1 MQGAEETTTIREK
14 EVEKMTLEGKTVLLG
29 VTGSIAAYKI
39 AYLAS
44 ALKKRHADVHVL
56 MTQNATNFIN
66 PITFETLTGN
76 KCLVDTF
83 DRNFQFQVEH
93 VSIAK
98 KADVV
103 MIAPASANVIGKL
116 AHGIADDMLTTTIM
130 ACKCKK
136 FISPAMNTNM
146 FENPVV
152 QDNLK
157 ILEHYGYEVI
167 APASGYLACG
177 DTGAGKM
184 PEPETLLAY
193 IERETAC
200 EKDLKGKKIL
210 VTAGPTQEA
219 IDPVRYITNHS
230 SGKMGYAIAKAAMLR
245 GADVTLVSGRTAIE
259 PPMFVKLMPVVTA
272 KDMYE
277 AVTSVSDE
285 QDIIIK
291 AAAVADYRP
300 ARVSDEKVKKS
311 DGQMSIELERTDDI
325 LKYLGEHKKENQ
337 FLCGFSME
345 TQNVIGN
352 SSAKL
357 TKKNLDMVAANNVKV
372 EGAGFQGDTN
382 VLTLITQEE
391 EVSLPL
397 MSKEDAALK
406 ILDKILLLI
415 SEKEQ

>member
-1 MQGAEETTTIREK
+1 MLK
-14 EVEKMTLEGKTVLLG
+14 GKTVLLG

-44 ALKKRHADVHVL
+44 ALKKLHAQVHVL
-56 MTQNATNFIN
+56 MTKNATNFIN

-83 DRNFQFQVEH
+83 DRNFQFSVEH

-98 KADVV
+98 QADVV

-136 FISPAMNTNM
+136 IVSPAMNTNM
-146 FENPVV
+146 YENPIV
-152 QDNLK
+152 QDNLA
-157 ILEHYGYEVI
+157 ILQHYGYEVI
-167 APASGYLACG
+167 EPASGYLACG

-184 PEPETLLAY
+184 PEPEMLLDY
-193 IERETAC
+193 ILREIAK
-200 EKDLKGKKIL
+200 EKDLLGRKVL

-230 SGKMGYAIAKAAMLR
+230 SGKMGYALAKAAMLR
-245 GADVTLVSGRTAIE
+245 GADVTLVSGACAIE
-259 PPMFVKLMPVVTA
+259 PPPFVKLVPVVTA
-272 KDMYE
+272 KEMFD
-277 AVTSVSDE
+277 AVTSVSFE

-300 ARVSDEKVKKS
+300 ANVYEDKVKKHEE
-311 DGQMSIELERTDDI
+311 QMSIKLEKTDDI
-325 LKYLGEHKKENQ
+325 LGYLGEHRLPGQ

-345 TQNVIGN
+345 TQNMLGN
-352 SSAKL
+352 SRAKL
-357 TKKNLDMVAANNVKV
+357 GKKHLDMVAANNLKV
-372 EGAGFQGDTN
+372 AGAGFQGDTN
-382 VLTLITQEE
+382 VLTLITQDED
-391 EVSLPL
+391 VSLQL
-397 MSKEDAALK
+397 MSKEDAANV
-406 ILDKILLLI
+406 ILDKILSI
-415 SEKEQ
+415 QKEREEQ

>member
-1 MQGAEETTTIREK
+1 MLK
-14 EVEKMTLEGKTVLLG
+14 GKTVLLG

-44 ALKKRHADVHVL
+44 ALKKLHAQVHVL

-83 DRNFQFQVEH
+83 DRNFQFSVEH

-98 KADVV
+98 QADVV

-136 FISPAMNTNM
+136 IVSPAMNTNM
-146 FENPVV
+146 YENPIV
-152 QDNLK
+152 QDNLA
-157 ILEHYGYEVI
+157 ILQHYGYEVI
-167 APASGYLACG
+167 EPASGYLACG

-184 PEPETLLAY
+184 PEPEMLLDY
-193 IERETAC
+193 ILREIAK
-200 EKDLKGKKIL
+200 EKDLLGRKVL

-230 SGKMGYAIAKAAMLR
+230 SGKMGYALAKAAMLR
-245 GADVTLVSGRTAIE
+245 GADVTLVSGPCAIE
-259 PPMFVKLMPVVTA
+259 PPPFVKLVPVVTA
-272 KDMYE
+272 KEMFD
-277 AVTSVSDE
+277 AVTSVSFE

-300 ARVSDEKVKKS
+300 ANVYEDKVKKHEE
-311 DGQMSIELERTDDI
+311 QMSIKLEKTDDI
-325 LKYLGEHKKENQ
+325 LGYLGEHRLPGQ

-345 TQNVIGN
+345 TQNMLGN
-352 SSAKL
+352 SRAKL
-357 TKKNLDMVAANNVKV
+357 GKKHLDMVAANNLKV
-372 EGAGFQGDTN
+372 AGAGFQGDTN
-382 VLTLITQEE
+382 VLTLIIQDED
-391 EVSLPL
+391 VSLQL
-397 MSKEDAALK
+397 MSK
-406 ILDKILLLI
+406 
-415 SEKEQ
+415 

>member
-1 MQGAEETTTIREK
+1 M
-14 EVEKMTLEGKTVLLG
+14 LEGKTILLG

-44 ALKKRHADVHVL
+44 ALKKQHADVHVL
-56 MTQNATNFIN
+56 MTRNSTNFIN

-157 ILEHYGYEVI
+157 ILERYGYEVI
-167 APASGYLACG
+167 DPAVGYLACG

-184 PEPETLLAY
+184 PEPETLLSY
-193 IERETAC
+193 ILREAAC
-200 EKDLKGKKIL
+200 EKDMAGLKVL

-230 SGKMGYAIAKAAMLR
+230 SGKMGYAIAKMAMLR
-245 GADVTLVSGRTAIE
+245 GADVTLVSGRTAIA
-259 PPMFVKLMPVVTA
+259 PPPFVKVVPVVSA
-272 KDMYE
+272 ADMYQ
-277 AVTSVSDE
+277 AVTSVSEE

-300 ARVSDEKVKKS
+300 AQVSDEKIKKR
-311 DGQMSIELERTDDI
+311 DDDMSIPLERTDDI
-325 LKYLGEHKKENQ
+325 LKYLGENKRPGQ

-345 TQNVIGN
+345 TQNMIGN
-352 SSAKL
+352 SRVKL
-357 TKKNLDMVAANNVKV
+357 TKKNLDMVAANNVKMA
-372 EGAGFQGDTN
+372 GAGFQGDTN
-382 VLTLITQEE
+382 VLTLITQDE

-397 MSKEDAALK
+397 MSKEDAAVK
-406 ILDKILLLI
+406 ILDKILFRRRVN
-415 SEKEQ
+415 KR

>member
-1 MQGAEETTTIREK
+1 MLK
-14 EVEKMTLEGKTVLLG
+14 GKTVLLG

-44 ALKKRHADVHVL
+44 ALKKLHAQVHVL

-83 DRNFQFQVEH
+83 DRNFQFSVEH

-98 KADVV
+98 QADVV

-136 FISPAMNTNM
+136 IVSPAMNTNM
-146 FENPVV
+146 YENPIV
-152 QDNLK
+152 QDNLA
-157 ILEHYGYEVI
+157 ILQHYGYEVI
-167 APASGYLACG
+167 EPASGYLACG

-184 PEPETLLAY
+184 PEPEMLLDY
-193 IERETAC
+193 ILREIAK
-200 EKDLKGKKIL
+200 EKDLLGRKVL

-230 SGKMGYAIAKAAMLR
+230 SGKMGYALAKAAMLR
-245 GADVTLVSGRTAIE
+245 GADVTLVSGPCAIE
-259 PPMFVKLMPVVTA
+259 PPPFVKLVPVVTA
-272 KDMYE
+272 KEMFD
-277 AVTSVSDE
+277 AVTSVSFE

-300 ARVSDEKVKKS
+300 ANVYEDKVKKHEE
-311 DGQMSIELERTDDI
+311 QMSIKLEKTDDI
-325 LKYLGEHKKENQ
+325 LRYLGEHRLPGQ

-345 TQNVIGN
+345 TQNMLGN
-352 SSAKL
+352 SRAKL
-357 TKKNLDMVAANNVKV
+357 GKKHLDMVAANNLKV
-372 EGAGFQGDTN
+372 AGAGFQGDTN
-382 VLTLITQEE
+382 VLTLITQDED
-391 EVSLPL
+391 VSLQL
-397 MSKEDAALK
+397 MSKEDATNV
-406 ILDKILLLI
+406 ILDKILSI
-415 SEKEQ
+415 QKEREEQ

>member
-1 MQGAEETTTIREK
+1 MLK
-14 EVEKMTLEGKTVLLG
+14 GKTVLLG

-44 ALKKRHADVHVL
+44 ALKKLHAQVHVL

-66 PITFETLTGN
+66 PITFETLTEN

-83 DRNFQFQVEH
+83 DRNFQFSVEH

-98 KADVV
+98 QADVV

-136 FISPAMNTNM
+136 IVSPAMNTNM
-146 FENPVV
+146 YENPIV
-152 QDNLK
+152 QDNLA
-157 ILEHYGYEVI
+157 ILQHYGYEVI
-167 APASGYLACG
+167 EPASGYLACG

-184 PEPETLLAY
+184 PEPEILLDY
-193 IERETAC
+193 ILREIAK
-200 EKDLKGKKIL
+200 EKDLLGRKVL

-230 SGKMGYAIAKAAMLR
+230 SGKMGYALAKAAMLR
-245 GADVTLVSGRTAIE
+245 GADVTLVSGPCAIE
-259 PPMFVKLMPVVTA
+259 PPPFVKLVPVVTA
-272 KDMYE
+272 KEMFD
-277 AVTSVSDE
+277 AVTSVSFE

-300 ARVSDEKVKKS
+300 ANVYEDKVKKHEE
-311 DGQMSIELERTDDI
+311 QMSIKLEKTDDI
-325 LKYLGEHKKENQ
+325 LGYLGEHRLPGQ

-345 TQNVIGN
+345 TQNMLGN
-352 SSAKL
+352 SRAKL
-357 TKKNLDMVAANNVKV
+357 GKKHLDMVAANNLKV
-372 EGAGFQGDTN
+372 AGAGFQGDTN
-382 VLTLITQEE
+382 VLTLITQDED
-391 EVSLPL
+391 VSLQL
-397 MSKEDAALK
+397 MSKEDAANV
-406 ILDKILLLI
+406 ILDKILSI
-415 SEKEQ
+415 QKEREEQ

>member
-1 MQGAEETTTIREK
+1 MLK
-14 EVEKMTLEGKTVLLG
+14 GKTVLLG

-44 ALKKRHADVHVL
+44 ALKKLHAQVHVL

-83 DRNFQFQVEH
+83 DRNFQFSVEH

-98 KADVV
+98 QADVV

-136 FISPAMNTNM
+136 IVSPAMNTNM
-146 FENPVV
+146 YENPIV
-152 QDNLK
+152 QDNLA
-157 ILEHYGYEVI
+157 ILQHYGYEVI
-167 APASGYLACG
+167 EPASGYLACG

-184 PEPETLLAY
+184 PEPEMLLDY
-193 IERETAC
+193 ILREIAK
-200 EKDLKGKKIL
+200 EKDLLGRKVL

-230 SGKMGYAIAKAAMLR
+230 SGKMGYALAKAAMLR
-245 GADVTLVSGRTAIE
+245 GADVTLVSGPCAIE
-259 PPMFVKLMPVVTA
+259 PPPFAKLVPVVTA
-272 KDMYE
+272 KEMFD
-277 AVTSVSDE
+277 AVTSVSFE

-300 ARVSDEKVKKS
+300 ANVYEDKVKKHEE
-311 DGQMSIELERTDDI
+311 QMSIKLEKTDDI
-325 LKYLGEHKKENQ
+325 LGYLGEHRLPGQ

-345 TQNVIGN
+345 TQNMLGN
-352 SSAKL
+352 SRAKL
-357 TKKNLDMVAANNVKV
+357 GKKHLDMVAANNLKV
-372 EGAGFQGDTN
+372 AGAGFQGDTN
-382 VLTLITQEE
+382 VLTLITQDED
-391 EVSLPL
+391 VSLQL
-397 MSKEDAALK
+397 MSKEDAANV
-406 ILDKILLLI
+406 ILDKILSI
-415 SEKEQ
+415 QKEREEQ

>member
-1 MQGAEETTTIREK
+1 MLK
-14 EVEKMTLEGKTVLLG
+14 GKTVLLG

-44 ALKKRHADVHVL
+44 ALKKLHAQVHVL

-83 DRNFQFQVEH
+83 DRNFQFSVEH

-98 KADVV
+98 QADVV

-136 FISPAMNTNM
+136 IVSPAMNTNM
-146 FENPVV
+146 YENPIV
-152 QDNLK
+152 QDNLA
-157 ILEHYGYEVI
+157 ILQHYGYEVI
-167 APASGYLACG
+167 EPASGYLACG

-184 PEPETLLAY
+184 PEPEMLLDY
-193 IERETAC
+193 ILREIAK
-200 EKDLKGKKIL
+200 EKDLLGRKVL

-230 SGKMGYAIAKAAMLR
+230 SGKMGYALAKAAMLR
-245 GADVTLVSGRTAIE
+245 GADVTLVSGPCAIE
-259 PPMFVKLMPVVTA
+259 PPPFVKLVPVVTA
-272 KDMYE
+272 KEMFD
-277 AVTSVSDE
+277 AVTSVSFE

-300 ARVSDEKVKKS
+300 ANVYEDKVKKHEE
-311 DGQMSIELERTDDI
+311 QMSIKLEKTDDI
-325 LKYLGEHKKENQ
+325 LGYLGEHRLPGQ

-345 TQNVIGN
+345 TQNMLGN
-352 SSAKL
+352 SRAKL
-357 TKKNLDMVAANNVKV
+357 GKKHLDMVAANNLKV
-372 EGAGFQGDTN
+372 AGAGFQGDTN
-382 VLTLITQEE
+382 VLTLITQDED
-391 EVSLPL
+391 VSLQL
-397 MSKEDAALK
+397 MSKEDAANV
-406 ILDKILLLI
+406 ILDKNHSIQ
-415 SEKEQ
+415 KEREEQ

>member
-1 MQGAEETTTIREK
+1 MLK
-14 EVEKMTLEGKTVLLG
+14 GKTVLLG

-44 ALKKRHADVHVL
+44 ALKKLHAQVHVL
-56 MTQNATNFIN
+56 MTKNATNFIN

-83 DRNFQFQVEH
+83 DRNFQFSVEH

-98 KADVV
+98 QADVV

-136 FISPAMNTNM
+136 IVSPAMNTNM
-146 FENPVV
+146 YENPIV
-152 QDNLK
+152 QDNLA
-157 ILEHYGYEVI
+157 ILQHYGYEVI
-167 APASGYLACG
+167 EPASGYLACG

-184 PEPETLLAY
+184 PEPEMLLDY
-193 IERETAC
+193 ILREIAK
-200 EKDLKGKKIL
+200 EKDLLGRKVL

-230 SGKMGYAIAKAAMLR
+230 SGKMGYALAKAAMLR
-245 GADVTLVSGRTAIE
+245 GADVTLVSGPCAIE
-259 PPMFVKLMPVVTA
+259 PPPFVKLVPVVTA
-272 KDMYE
+272 KEMFD
-277 AVTSVSDE
+277 AVTSVSFE

-300 ARVSDEKVKKS
+300 ANVYEDKVKKQEE
-311 DGQMSIELERTDDI
+311 QMSIELEKTDDI
-325 LKYLGEHKKENQ
+325 LGYLGEHRLPGQ

-345 TQNVIGN
+345 TQNMIGN
-352 SSAKL
+352 SRAKL
-357 TKKNLDMVAANNVKV
+357 GKKHLDMVAANNLKV
-372 EGAGFQGDTN
+372 AGAGFQGDTN
-382 VLTLITQEE
+382 VLTLITQDED
-391 EVSLPL
+391 VSLQL
-397 MSKEDAALK
+397 MSKEDAANV
-406 ILDKILLLI
+406 ILDKILSI
-415 SEKEQ
+415 QKEREKQ

>member
-1 MQGAEETTTIREK
+1 MLQ
-14 EVEKMTLEGKTVLLG
+14 GKTVLLG

-44 ALKKRHADVHVL
+44 ALKKLHAQVHVL
-56 MTQNATNFIN
+56 MTKNATNFIN
-66 PITFETLTGN
+66 PITFESLTGN

-98 KADVV
+98 QADVV

-136 FISPAMNTNM
+136 IISPAMNTNM
-146 FENPVV
+146 YENPIV
-152 QDNLK
+152 QDNLA
-157 ILEHYGYEVI
+157 ILQHYGYEVI
-167 APASGYLACG
+167 EPASGYLACG

-184 PEPETLLAY
+184 PEPEMLLEY
-193 IERETAC
+193 ILREIAK
-200 EKDLKGKKIL
+200 EKDLSGRKVL

-230 SGKMGYAIAKAAMLR
+230 SGKMGYALAKVAMLR
-245 GADVTLVSGRTAIE
+245 GAQVTLVSGPCAIE
-259 PPMFVKLMPVVTA
+259 PPPFVKLVPIVTA
-272 KDMYE
+272 KEMFD
-277 AVTSVSDE
+277 AVTSVSFE

-300 ARVSDEKVKKS
+300 AKVFDDKVKKQE
-311 DGQMSIELERTDDI
+311 GQMSIELEKTDDI
-325 LKYLGEHKKENQ
+325 LQYLGENRVPGQ

-345 TQNVIGN
+345 TQNMLGN
-352 SSAKL
+352 SRAKL
-357 TKKNLDMVAANNVKV
+357 GKKHLDMVAANNLKV
-372 EGAGFQGDTN
+372 AGAGFQGDTN
-382 VLTLITQEE
+382 VLTLITQDED
-391 EVSLPL
+391 VSLQL
-397 MSKEDAALK
+397 MSKEDAANI
-406 ILDKILLLI
+406 ILDKILSI
-415 SEKEQ
+415 MKERKQ